1 MAQHHHKK
9 QAIFVSVFFLFLLD
23 QLLNCHLNFLN
34 MEKVTFEMSKQ
45 GKLLI
50 FWIFGRV
57 GNCKTFSK
65 ATLI

>member
-1 MAQHHHKK
+1 MDGPTSPQETGN
-9 QAIFVSVFFLFLLD
+9 ICLLD